1 MAPDVLCIG
10 SVLWDVIGRPD
21 PRVARR
27 MARGDDLPGRVVRVP
42 GGVAL
47 NVAVTLRR
55 FGMRPALLGAV
66 GQDAEGDALIESCRA
81 VGLCTA
87 HLTRMPDPTDR
98 FVAIEG
104 PEGVMGAIAD
114 ARTLEAA
121 GARILDPLADGRL
134 DRPWRGPVALD
145 GNVTEALLREIATSP
160 LLAEADLRVVPA
172 SPGKA
177 GRLRAMLGHPRAV
190 LYLNLEEVSI
200 LLRRTL
206 ADAPDAARALVRAGA
221 RRALVTDGPR
231 PAADATAERVLLATP
246 REVKPVRLLGAGDAF
261 MAAHIAAEARGLG
274 GEEALALAIGAASDH
289 VAGHG

>member
-27 MARGDDLPGRVVRVP
+27 MTRGADLPGRIVRVP

-66 GQDAEGDALIESCRA
+66 GEDAEGDALIESCRA
-81 VGLCTA
+81 VGLYTD
-87 HLTRMPDPTDR
+87 HLTRTADPTDR

-104 PEGVMGAIAD
+104 PEGVLGAIAD

-121 GARILDPLADGRL
+121 GARILEPLANGRL
-134 DRPWRGPVALD
+134 GRPWRGPVALD
-145 GNVTEALLREIATSP
+145 GNVTEALLREIVNSD

-172 SPGKA
+172 SSGKA
-177 GRLRAMLGHPRAV
+177 SRLRAILGHPTAV

-200 LLRRTL
+200 VLRRSL
-206 ADAPDAARALVRAGA
+206 PDAPDAARALIRAGA
-221 RRALVTDGPR
+221 RRALVTNGSHV
-231 PAADATAERVLLATP
+231 AADATAERILLATP
-246 REVKPVRLLGAGDAF
+246 PKVKLVRLLGAGDAF
-261 MAAHIAAEARGLG
+261 MAAHIAAETRGLE
-274 GEEALALAIGAASDH
+274 GEDALALAVRAASDH
-289 VAGHG
+289 VAGRA